1 MSSTFFKKEDYINRC
16 IKQIENIGQV
26 IDALGYIK
34 RNLPENGK
42 QFNAKRIK
50 TLNNFL
56 ESFNCICDLR
66 KDWYN
71 KENTYLL
78 VQRIDRSAMPCNSAE
93 IGHRKE
99 LEYFKN
105 GIMIDRD
112 SVIKEIDEK
121 INAYTKA
128 MERYQSAPSKI
139 ADFIGS
145 YQHLYDVWTSVR
157 DFDMPEI
164 DIDSISQYPP
174 IR

>member
-1 MSSTFFKKEDYINRC
+1 MSSTYFKKDEYIERC
-16 IKQIENIGQV
+16 NKQVKNIGQV
-26 IDALGYIK
+26 IEALKYI
-34 RNLPENGK
+34 RVSLPDNGK
-42 QFNAKRIK
+42 QFNAKQIK
-50 TLNNFL
+50 TLNEELGKFG
-56 ESFNCICDLR
+56 CICDLR

-145 YQHLYDVWTSVR
+145 YQHLYDVWKSVR